1 MYSAHTLDN
10 VVQRYNLKQ
19 MDELFI
25 TQIPVSYTESLPTR
39 DGEVRRVCKDKIC
52 CEFSMTFHSYDDT
65 PKDKLRYL
73 YKLTAFSGREKYI
86 DEKSKELY
94 CAVVAC
100 SMNSADTCGKRF
112 QPSDD
117 VVPSIKFK
125 KIKINMIVEL
135 ETTQNDYLV
144 MPTNVDMSILPLQTG
159 QFSFERSSVYI
170 ENKWVAIFIV
180 VAIAKFNWTFSENF

>member
-1 MYSAHTLDN
+1 
-10 VVQRYNLKQ
+10 

-25 TQIPVSYTESLPTR
+25 SHIPVLYTESLPNKKSQ
-39 DGEVRRVCKDKIC
+39 VRRLCKDKIC
-52 CEFSMTFHSYDDT
+52 CEFSMTFLKYEETS
-65 PKDKLRYL
+65 KDKLRYF

-86 DEKSKELY
+86 DGKSKELY

-100 SMNSADTCGKRF
+100 TTNSPSSCGKRF

-117 VVPSIKFK
+117 VVPSINFR

-144 MPTNVDMSILPLQTG
+144 MPTSVDLSILPLQSN
-159 QFSFERSSVYI
+159 QFSFDRSSVYS
-170 ENKWVAIFIV
+170 ENK
-180 VAIAKFNWTFSENF
+180 